1 MLSTVEKRSRGQLFY
16 KWTFPGAPIRIEIA
30 LNVVARLEG
39 AIGVRNKGRTAE
51 IGGILIGEFRSP
63 NTVGVTD
70 YVLIEPEPG
79 CEHSYVADALEL
91 ERLCAGRD
99 SSIPAGH
106 IVGYFRTQR
115 EPALE
120 LRDEDVETTSK
131 HFKDSRQ
138 IILLISHAGEEST
151 AGFLFWDGG
160 AITPFSFLE
169 FPFSAELLGS
179 EAAPEVVAA
188 LPEELPAVHVNSALT
203 VKISKT
209 NKKRLQRNMPLWL
222 LLVLTLALALGF
234 FKLQRRRPSPASD
247 TARPPAMAAAA
258 PRAIPAR
265 LELQVEAEG
274 KGLNVRWNPQSDAIA
289 QAAEGK
295 LTIFDNKNSRAIG
308 LNAQQLT
315 SGHVFY
321 QPGSK
326 RVEFQLVVIGREGK
340 VTEESVLALLSKTE
354 DNASS
359 IGLPG
364 TSSKADQDK
373 ETARSIHPV
382 PKVFTIPL
390 VRQSAT
396 KADPIIIKDASP
408 EASVPVNLAPITI
421 PVVNPGLVNARVA
434 PAPPPVA
441 ERPQTVEPIANRA
454 VPESK
459 PTISPAELFH
469 DAVVKTKVSP
479 VLPQGTAPLFPVAG
493 SVEVVVRVHIDER
506 GGVTGAEVVSKGV
519 KFEINR
525 RLETAAIN
533 AAKQWRF
540 EPARLND
547 KPVSVDY
554 YITFVF
560 QHSATLPVR

>member
-63 NTVGVTD
+63 STVGVND
-70 YVLIEPEPG
+70 YALVEPEPG

-115 EPALE
+115 EQALE
-120 LRDEDVETTSK
+120 LRDEDIETTSK

-138 IILLISHAGEEST
+138 VILLISHSGEEST

-179 EAAPEVVAA
+179 EAASEVVAA
-188 LPEELPAVHVNSALT
+188 LPEEPPAIHVNSALT
-203 VKISKT
+203 VKVSKI
-209 NKKRLQRNMPLWL
+209 NKKQLPRNMPFWL

-234 FKLQRRRPSPASD
+234 FKLQRPRPSPASD
-247 TARPPAMAAAA
+247 TARPSAMAAAA

-265 LELQVEAEG
+265 LELQVEADG
-274 KGLNVRWNPQSDAIA
+274 KGLNVRWNPQSNAIA
-289 QAAEGK
+289 QAVEGK
-295 LTIFDNKNSRAIG
+295 LTILDKGNSRAIG

-326 RVEFQLVVIGREGK
+326 RVEFQLVVIGHEGQ
-340 VTEESVLALLSKTE
+340 VAEESVLALLSKTE
-354 DNASS
+354 DNVPAS
-359 IGLPG
+359 IGLPVA
-364 TSSKADQDK
+364 SLKADQNK
-373 ETARSIHPV
+373 ETTRSIRPV

-390 VRQSAT
+390 ARQSAT
-396 KADPIIIKDASP
+396 KAEPIIIKDAQPESSP
-408 EASVPVNLAPITI
+408 QVNLAPITI
-421 PVVNPGLVNARVA
+421 PAVNPGLVNAKV
-434 PAPPPVA
+434 APPPVA
-441 ERPQTVEPIANRA
+441 ERPRTVDPIANRG

-459 PTISPAELFH
+459 PTISPPELFH

-479 VLPQGTAPLFPVAG
+479 LLQQGTAPLFPAG
-493 SVEVVVRVHIDER
+493 GRVEVVVRVHIDER
-506 GGVTGAEVVSKGV
+506 GGVTGAEAVSKGP

-525 RLETAAIN
+525 RLETAATD
-533 AAKQWRF
+533 AAKRWRF
-540 EPARLND
+540 EPAHLND
-547 KPVSVDY
+547 KPVSSDY

-560 QHSATLPVR
+560 QNSPTLPVR

>member
-39 AIGVRNKGRTAE
+39 ALEVRGKGRTAE

-63 NTVGVTD
+63 STVAVND
-70 YVLIEPEPG
+70 YALIEPEPG
-79 CEHSYVADALEL
+79 SEHRYVADALEL
-91 ERLCAGRD
+91 ERLCAGGD

-115 EPALE
+115 EQALE
-120 LRDEDVETTSK
+120 LRDEDIETAGK

-138 IILLISHAGEEST
+138 VILLISHSGEEST
-151 AGFLFWDGG
+151 AGFLFQDDG

-179 EAAPEVVAA
+179 EAASETVPAQ
-188 LPEELPAVHVNSALT
+188 PEEPPHVNSELT
-203 VKISKT
+203 VKAANI
-209 NKKRLQRNMPLWL
+209 NKRWLPQRMPFWL
-222 LLVLTLALALGF
+222 LLVLTLALILGF
-234 FKLQRRRPSPASD
+234 FRLQRRRPSLASD
-247 TARPPAMAAAA
+247 TARPSALAAAA
-258 PRAIPAR
+258 PRAIPAQ
-265 LELQVEAEG
+265 LELQVEADR
-274 KGLNVRWNPQSDAIA
+274 KGLNVRWNPQSSAIA
-289 QAAEGK
+289 QAVEGK
-295 LTIFDNKNSRAIG
+295 LTILDKENSRAIG
-308 LNAQQLT
+308 LSAQQLT

-326 RVEFQLVVIGREGK
+326 RVEFQLVVIGHDGQ

-354 DNASS
+354 DNVPAS
-359 IGLPG
+359 IGLPVA
-364 TSSKADQDK
+364 SKADQN
-373 ETARSIHPV
+373 EEATGSIRPV
-382 PKVFTIPL
+382 PRVFTIPL
-390 VRQSAT
+390 ARQSAT
-396 KADPIIIKDASP
+396 RAEPTIIKDAEP
-408 EASVPVNLAPITI
+408 EASPQVSLAPITI
-421 PVVNPGLVNARVA
+421 PAVNPGIVDANVA
-434 PAPPPVA
+434 HPPVA
-441 ERPQTVEPIANRA
+441 ERPRTVDPIVNRS

-459 PTISPAELFH
+459 PTTSPAELFH

-479 VLPQGTAPLFPVAG
+479 VLQQVRASFLAGQGT
-493 SVEVVVRVHIDER
+493 VEVVVRVHIDER
-506 GGVTGAEVVSKGV
+506 GGVTGAQVVSKGP

-525 RLETAAIN
+525 ELETAAID

-547 KPVSVDY
+547 KPISADH

-560 QHSATLPVR
+560 KH